1 MSHRH
6 DHSAARGAAGAAAA
20 GTPGRG
26 PAPGPAPTTRAQ
38 VSGHRFLTRRLRHGL
53 VFGDIRMI
61 HDPLAR
67 RRRAGLIGAAA
78 AGLVA
83 AGAGLLA
90 VIDPAPDPGEAAV
103 LRAESG
109 ALFVRVDETV
119 HPVANLASARLIAGG
134 PEEPAEASPDA
145 LSARPLGRPVGIPGA
160 PGTVAEE
167 APAPEARWAACV
179 APDGAV
185 TVALTAPRPLDD
197 AAGLIAR
204 PRAAGARSGTVRDW
218 LVTAEGRRALP
229 EEGTADGDRV
239 RAALGVDQATRVWR
253 PPTEVLAAAPEL
265 PELTAADLDAAGTD
279 GVGALELA
287 DPTDA
292 EVCTGGPDA
301 ALSLHTARPYGTAV
315 ELPGE
320 GTAERFAGPGAGAFA
335 VDTGHGVQVVSDN
348 GMRHRLPDPEAAAV
362 LGLPEPHPGWWPVLR
377 LLPEGAA
384 LSVEAA
390 LEVEDPVRP

>member
-229 EEGTADGDRV
+229 EEGTADGDWV

-253 PPTEVLAAAPEL
+253 PPTEV
-265 PELTAADLDAAGTD
+265 
-279 GVGALELA
+279 
-287 DPTDA
+287 
-292 EVCTGGPDA
+292 
-301 ALSLHTARPYGTAV
+301 HTARPYGTAV